1 MERVRW
7 VRLRRAVALS
17 GALLLAFGP
26 FGPLGPFRAAD
37 AWAQADAPAASQQ
50 AAAIDAAI
58 AAEIAD
64 GHLAGAVVV
73 TGDADGA
80 RVRVA
85 RGARVTGEQAEPMT
99 ADTVFDLASLTK
111 PVATAVAIMQ
121 LAERGMLGLDMPAA
135 HYWPA
140 FGTNEKVGI
149 TIRQLLAHVS
159 GLPAGVSSARALRSR
174 AAVLADIVAMAPV
187 ATPGTRVRYS
197 DVNYVVL
204 GEIVRRVSHRPLDA
218 WCAEHVFGPLGMTS
232 ATFRPA
238 APLSARVAPTVVR
251 DGRLLRGRVHDPV
264 AAALGGVA
272 GNAGLFAS
280 ADDLARFARMLL
292 NGGTLGATR
301 VLSARSVAELETPL
315 PADTPSELHTPGWAV
330 GPPLVANRYRLPPV
344 GALQHL
350 GYTGTALW
358 IDPVTRRFAIVLT
371 SRLYPDETGTA
382 MPLRALVVGIVS
394 SAAAPVTPAQIAA
407 RVPPMA
413 DALAAAVRPPPSRGP
428 VLAGIDVLAAS
439 GYAAVAGKRIALVTN
454 RSGFDRFGRRTADL
468 LAHAPGARLVALFAP
483 EHGLGTDVDDTFGDS
498 VDAATGAV
506 VHSLYGER
514 RTIAPALLADVDVLV
529 VDLQDAGVRFF
540 TYLATLGYALEAG
553 AAAYRP
559 VIVLDRP
566 DPLGADA
573 FGGPVA
579 DAGPSTFTRYYALPL
594 APGMTIGEL
603 ARLFN
608 DRLQIGATLSVV
620 PLANYARTMRF
631 DDTGLGW
638 LPPSPNL
645 RDTAALSLYPE
656 TGLVEGAA
664 VSVGRGTA
672 TPFGVVGAPWI
683 DARSVADDLRA
694 MRLAA
699 TFSPVRF
706 VPTEGPYRGRLCEGV
721 RIERLP
727 GATRPGEIGLALALV
742 LHRRYPARF
751 RIDAIRASVG
761 SREVA
766 DMLEAGRS
774 LDDIEAL
781 VAAQNA
787 AFAPE
792 RAAFLL
798 Y

>member
-1 MERVRW
+1 MRSIEAAGAA
-7 VRLRRAVALS
+7 LRCAVTLTVALMFGLAS
-17 GALLLAFGP
+17 TGA
-26 FGPLGPFRAAD
+26 RAQPD
-37 AWAQADAPAASQQ
+37 PTTAPQE
-50 AAAIDAAI
+50 AAAIGDAI

-73 TGDADGA
+73 TGDAGGV

-85 RGARVTGEQAEPMT
+85 RGLRVTGEHAEPMT

-121 LAERGMLGLDMPAA
+121 LAQRGMLSLDGPAA
-135 HYWPA
+135 RYWPA
-140 FGTNEKVGI
+140 FGAHGKGGI

-159 GLPAGVSSARALRSR
+159 GLPAGVSSSRALRSR
-174 AAVLADIVAMAPV
+174 AAVLADIVAMMPV
-187 ATPGTRVRYS
+187 ASPGTRVRYS
-197 DVNYVVL
+197 DVNYVAL

-218 WCAEHVFGPLGMTS
+218 WCAEHVFGPLGMASTL
-232 ATFRPA
+232 FRPTGQ
-238 APLSARVAPTVVR
+238 LLARVAPTVVR
-251 DGRLLRGRVHDPV
+251 DGRLLRGSVHDPV
-264 AAALGGVA
+264 AAAMGGVA

-292 NGGTLGATR
+292 NGGALGPVR
-301 VLSARSVAELETPL
+301 VLTTRSVAALETPATL
-315 PADTPSELHTPGWAV
+315 DAEGDLHTPGWAI

-358 IDPVTRRFAIVLT
+358 IDPATRRFAIVLT

-382 MPLRALVVGIVS
+382 MPLRALVLGIVS
-394 SAAAPVTPAQIAA
+394 SEAAPVTPSQIAT
-407 RVPPMA
+407 RVPAMA
-413 DALAAAVRPPPSRGP
+413 PAVAQAARLPASRGP

-439 GYAAVAGKRIALVTN
+439 GFAAVAGKRIALVTN
-454 RSGFDRFGRRTADL
+454 RSGFDRLGRRTVDL
-468 LAHAPGARLVALFAP
+468 LAQAPGARLVALFAP
-483 EHGLGTDVDDTFGDS
+483 EHGLGTDVDETFGDT
-498 VDAATGAV
+498 VDTTTGVV
-506 VHSLYGER
+506 VHSLYSER
-514 RTIAPALLADVDVLV
+514 RRIAPALLADADVLV
-529 VDLQDAGVRFF
+529 IDLQDAGVRFF
-540 TYLATLGYALEAG
+540 TYLATLGYALEA
-553 AAAYRP
+553 AAAAHLP

-566 DPLGADA
+566 DPLGGDA

-579 DAGPSTFTRYYALPL
+579 DAGPATFTGYYPLPL
-594 APGMTIGEL
+594 QPGMTLGEL

-608 DRLQIGATLSVV
+608 DRLHIGAALSVV
-620 PLANYARTMRF
+620 PMANYVRAMRF

-638 LPPSPNL
+638 VPPSPNL
-645 RDTAALSLYPE
+645 RDGAALSRYPE
-656 TGLVEGAA
+656 TGLIEGAA

-683 DARSVADDLRA
+683 DARILADDLRA
-694 MRLAA
+694 MRLHA

-706 VPTEGPYRGRLCEGV
+706 VPAEGPYHGRLCEGV

-727 GATRPGEIGLALALV
+727 GATRPGEIGLALALA
-742 LHRRYPARF
+742 LHRRYPAQF

-774 LDDIEAL
+774 LDDIER
-781 VAAQNA
+781 VVDAQDA
-787 AFAPE
+787 VFARE

>member
-1 MERVRW
+1 MFG
-7 VRLRRAVALS
+7 LASTGARAQ
-17 GALLLAFGP
+17 P
-26 FGPLGPFRAAD
+26 DPTT
-37 AWAQADAPAASQQ
+37 APQE
-50 AAAIDAAI
+50 AAAIGDAI

-73 TGDADGA
+73 TGDAGGV

-85 RGARVTGEQAEPMT
+85 RGLRVTGEHAEPMT

-121 LAERGMLGLDMPAA
+121 LAQRGMLSLDGPAA
-135 HYWPA
+135 RYWPA
-140 FGTNEKVGI
+140 FGAHGKGGI

-159 GLPAGVSSARALRSR
+159 GLPAGVSSSRALRSR
-174 AAVLADIVAMAPV
+174 AAVLADIVAMMPV
-187 ATPGTRVRYS
+187 ASPGTRVRYS
-197 DVNYVVL
+197 DVNYVAL

-218 WCAEHVFGPLGMTS
+218 WCAEHVFGPLGMASTL
-232 ATFRPA
+232 FRPTGQ
-238 APLSARVAPTVVR
+238 LLARVAPTVVR
-251 DGRLLRGRVHDPV
+251 DGRLLRGSVHDPV
-264 AAALGGVA
+264 AAAMGGVA

-292 NGGTLGATR
+292 NGGALGPVR
-301 VLSARSVAELETPL
+301 VLTTRSVAALETPATL
-315 PADTPSELHTPGWAV
+315 DAEGDLHTPGWAI

-358 IDPVTRRFAIVLT
+358 IDPATRRFAIVLT

-382 MPLRALVVGIVS
+382 MPLRALVLGIVS
-394 SAAAPVTPAQIAA
+394 SEAAPVTPSQIAT
-407 RVPPMA
+407 RVPAMA
-413 DALAAAVRPPPSRGP
+413 PAVAQAARLPASRGP

-439 GYAAVAGKRIALVTN
+439 GFAAVAGKRIALVTN
-454 RSGFDRFGRRTADL
+454 RSGFDRLGRRTVDL
-468 LAHAPGARLVALFAP
+468 LAQAPGARLVALFAP
-483 EHGLGTDVDDTFGDS
+483 EHGLGTDVDETFGDT
-498 VDAATGAV
+498 VDTTTGVV
-506 VHSLYGER
+506 VHSLYSER
-514 RTIAPALLADVDVLV
+514 RRIAPALLADADVLV
-529 VDLQDAGVRFF
+529 IDLQDAGVRFF
-540 TYLATLGYALEAG
+540 TYLATLGYALEA
-553 AAAYRP
+553 AAAAHLP

-566 DPLGADA
+566 DPLGGDA

-579 DAGPSTFTRYYALPL
+579 DAGPATFTGYYPLPL
-594 APGMTIGEL
+594 QPGMTLGEL

-608 DRLQIGATLSVV
+608 DRLHIGAALSVV
-620 PLANYARTMRF
+620 PMANYVRAMRF

-638 LPPSPNL
+638 VPPSPNL
-645 RDTAALSLYPE
+645 RDGAALSRYPE
-656 TGLVEGAA
+656 TGLIEGAA

-683 DARSVADDLRA
+683 DARILADDLRA
-694 MRLAA
+694 MRLHA

-706 VPTEGPYRGRLCEGV
+706 VPAEGPYHGRLCEGV

-742 LHRRYPARF
+742 LHRRYPAQF

-774 LDDIEAL
+774 LDDIER
-781 VAAQNA
+781 VVDAQDA
-787 AFAPE
+787 VFARE

>member
-1 MERVRW
+1 MFG
-7 VRLRRAVALS
+7 LASTGARAQ
-17 GALLLAFGP
+17 P
-26 FGPLGPFRAAD
+26 DPTT
-37 AWAQADAPAASQQ
+37 APQE
-50 AAAIDAAI
+50 AAAIGDAI

-73 TGDADGA
+73 TGDAGGV

-85 RGARVTGEQAEPMT
+85 RGLRVTGEHAEPMT

-121 LAERGMLGLDMPAA
+121 LAQRGMLSLDGPAA
-135 HYWPA
+135 RYWPA
-140 FGTNEKVGI
+140 FGAHGKGGI

-159 GLPAGVSSARALRSR
+159 GLPAGVSSSRALRSR
-174 AAVLADIVAMAPV
+174 AAVLADIVAMMPV
-187 ATPGTRVRYS
+187 ASPGTRVRYS
-197 DVNYVVL
+197 DVNYVAL

-218 WCAEHVFGPLGMTS
+218 WCAEHVFGPLGMASTL
-232 ATFRPA
+232 FRPTGQ
-238 APLSARVAPTVVR
+238 LLARVAPTVVR
-251 DGRLLRGRVHDPV
+251 DGRLLRGSVHDPV
-264 AAALGGVA
+264 AAAMGGVA

-292 NGGTLGATR
+292 NGGALGPVR
-301 VLSARSVAELETPL
+301 VLTTRSVAALETPATL
-315 PADTPSELHTPGWAV
+315 DAEGDLHTPGWAI

-358 IDPVTRRFAIVLT
+358 IDPATRRFAIVLT

-382 MPLRALVVGIVS
+382 MPLRALVLGIVS
-394 SAAAPVTPAQIAA
+394 SEAAPVTPSQIAT
-407 RVPPMA
+407 RVPAMA
-413 DALAAAVRPPPSRGP
+413 PAVAQAARLPASRGP

-439 GYAAVAGKRIALVTN
+439 GFAAVAGKRIALVTN
-454 RSGFDRFGRRTADL
+454 RSGFDRLGRRTVDL
-468 LAHAPGARLVALFAP
+468 LAQAPGARLVALFAP
-483 EHGLGTDVDDTFGDS
+483 EHGLGTDVDETFGDT
-498 VDAATGAV
+498 VDTTTGVV
-506 VHSLYGER
+506 VHSLYSER
-514 RTIAPALLADVDVLV
+514 RRIAPALLADADVLV
-529 VDLQDAGVRFF
+529 IDLQDAGVRFF
-540 TYLATLGYALEAG
+540 TYLATLGYALEA
-553 AAAYRP
+553 AAAAHLP

-566 DPLGADA
+566 DPLGGDA

-579 DAGPSTFTRYYALPL
+579 DAGPATFTGYYPLPL
-594 APGMTIGEL
+594 QPGMTLGEL

-608 DRLQIGATLSVV
+608 DRLHIGAALSVV
-620 PLANYARTMRF
+620 PMANYVRAMRF

-638 LPPSPNL
+638 VPPSPNL
-645 RDTAALSLYPE
+645 RDGAALSRYPE
-656 TGLVEGAA
+656 TGLIEGAA

-683 DARSVADDLRA
+683 DARILADDLRA
-694 MRLAA
+694 MRLHA

-706 VPTEGPYRGRLCEGV
+706 VPAEGPYHGRLCEGV

-727 GATRPGEIGLALALV
+727 GATRPGEIGLALALA
-742 LHRRYPARF
+742 LHRRYPAQF

-774 LDDIEAL
+774 LDDIER
-781 VAAQNA
+781 VVDAQDA
-787 AFAPE
+787 VFARE